1 MAEVVAIGGSSGLV
15 REIANGSEAAFTE
28 LVALHHRDLQR
39 VAYVICRDPDLA
51 EDAVQA
57 AWAIAWRRIRD
68 LRDPDRVRPWL
79 VAIAANEARAIVR
92 RRSRGVIE
100 IAVADIGELPP
111 RRASATPEGRID
123 SLDLARAMAA
133 LNPTDRALLALR
145 FVAELDSVE
154 IGRALG
160 LSPSG
165 ARGRLSRLLVRLR
178 EVLSDG

>member
-1 MAEVVAIGGSSGLV
+1 MVDVAATGGARDLV
-15 REIANGSEAAFTE
+15 EEIADGSEAAFTE
-28 LVALHHRDLQR
+28 LVAIHHRDLQR
-39 VAYVICRDPDLA
+39 VAYVICRDPQLA

-57 AWAIAWRRIRD
+57 AWTIAWRRIRD

-100 IAVADIGELPP
+100 IAVADIGE
-111 RRASATPEGRID
+111 RGRGHRSATPEGRID

-133 LNPTDRALLALR
+133 LKPTDRALLALR

-178 EVLSDG
+178 EVLSDA